1 MKKITILL
9 SLVLVFTMAIL
20 SGCGS
25 STSSSDKF
33 IGTWELKE
41 NETYYLVSTIEK
53 KSDTTY
59 YLTQYVIN
67 QKTGNLTQSHKELT
81 PDEKDKNVLK
91 MSGGSR
97 VIINNEGK
105 LEILKD
111 KSIFTKKSD
120 KILDINEVS
129 PVPLRNK

>member
-9 SLVLVFTMAIL
+9 SLILVFALAIL

-33 IGTWELKE
+33 IGTWETNTKL
-41 NETYYLVSTIEK
+41 NYHVVTIEK

-59 YLTQYVIN
+59 YLTHYVIDLKEN
-67 QKTGNLTQSHKELT
+67 KYAVNSRELT
-81 PDEKDKNVLK
+81 TDDKDKNVLK
-91 MSGGSR
+91 MNGGSKV
-97 VIINNEGK
+97 VINKDGN

-111 KSIFTKKSD
+111 KMTYTKKSD
-120 KILDINEVS
+120 KILDVNELTS
-129 PVPLRNK
+129 TPLKRI

>member
-9 SLVLVFTMAIL
+9 SLVLAFTMAIL

-33 IGTWELKE
+33 IGTWGTEDGS
-41 NETYYLVSTIEK
+41 YYQVVTIEK

-59 YLTQYVIN
+59 YLTHYVIDLKN
-67 QKTGNLTQSHKELT
+67 SKYSEKHKELT
-81 PDEKDKNVLK
+81 PDDKDKNVLK

-97 VIINNEGK
+97 IILNKEGN
-105 LEILKD
+105 LEILNYK
-111 KSIFTKKSD
+111 KTYTKKSD
-120 KILDINEVS
+120 KILDVKEFS
-129 PVPLRNK
+129 EKPLKKI